1 MKRVVQYNRQGKAIA
16 VYDSAKEAAKATGID
31 INNIVKSIMG
41 WGNKYIFNTYFEWE
55 VTNKELREARLTER
69 KQRQAQKLKELE
81 KEFHFNDEE
90 DRKM

>member
-41 WGNKYIFNTYFEWE
+41 WSNKYIFNTYFEWE
-55 VTNKELREARLTER
+55 ITNKELREARLTER

-81 KEFHFNDEE
+81 KEFHFNDEK
-90 DRKM
+90 DREM